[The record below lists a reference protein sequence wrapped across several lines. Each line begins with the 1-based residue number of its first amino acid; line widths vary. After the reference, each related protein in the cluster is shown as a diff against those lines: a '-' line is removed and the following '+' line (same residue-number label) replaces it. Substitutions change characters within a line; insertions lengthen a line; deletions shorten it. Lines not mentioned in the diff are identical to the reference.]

1 MCIFRGKREKILEE
15 KLLLLIKLQECDSQ
29 LVKLSAKKKKLPEN
43 IDKLDKEF
51 ASFKEE
57 IEKTE

>member
-29 LVKLSAKKKKLPEN
+29 LVKLSAKKKSYRK
-43 IDKLDKEF
+43 I
-51 ASFKEE
+51 
-57 IEKTE
+57 

>member
-1 MCIFRGKREKILEE
+1 MKE

-29 LVKLSAKKKKLPEN
+29 LVKLSAKKKTLPEN

-51 ASFKEE
+51 GLFKEG
-57 IEKTE
+57 IRKKQNKA